1 MSEKLRVLI
10 VEDSA
15 VVREHLRRI
24 IETDPRLEVAAM
36 AASGEE
42 ALAIV
47 DSVAPDVISMDIHL
61 PGIEGLETT
70 RRIMSQRPTPIVVVS
85 GMARQDVNLSMEALK
100 AGALSV
106 VDKPVSSGHE
116 DYTAMGSRLCTQL
129 AIMSEVKV
137 IRRREASSSWSGSQP
152 QLQQQPNKTR
162 KQSADWHPRYGLL
175 AIAASTGGPN
185 ALVRVLNGLGA
196 DFPLPIAVV
205 QHMSPG
211 FMEGFAEWLNATTP
225 FECCVVTERME
236 LKRGCVHVAPSG
248 SHLVLRGMLADVEDS
263 PASGSHKPSA
273 NVLFASA
280 ARCGIPT
287 IGVILTG
294 MGDDGALGMAD
305 LNRSP
310 HGAYTIAEDASTA
323 VVYGMPAAAVRL
335 GAIRESLPLDS
346 IAARV
351 LELVKMSG
359 KGA

>member
-1 MSEKLRVLI
+1 
-10 VEDSA
+10 
-15 VVREHLRRI
+15 
-24 IETDPRLEVAAM
+24 
-36 AASGEE
+36 
-42 ALAIV
+42 
-47 DSVAPDVISMDIHL
+47 MDIHL

-100 AGALSV
+100 AGALAV

-137 IRRREASSSWSGSQP
+137 IRRREPAASWMSQP
-152 QLQQQPNKTR
+152 PQQQLQTSKDAQRQNSATR
-162 KQSADWHPRYGLL
+162 KQSAPETRTYGLV

-211 FMEGFAEWLNATTP
+211 FMEGFADWLNSITP
-225 FECCVVTERME
+225 FECCVVTQRME
-236 LKRGCVHVAPSG
+236 LKKGCVHVAPSG
-248 SHLVLRGMLADVEDS
+248 SHLVLRGMLADVEDT
-263 PASGSHKPSA
+263 PPSGSHKPSA
-273 NVLFASA
+273 NILFASA

-294 MGDDGALGMAD
+294 MGDDGASGMAE

-310 HGAYTIAEDASTA
+310 HGSYTIAEDATTA

-351 LELVKMSG
+351 LELVKSSG